1 MMNKNIFL
9 LAICLIINAVEVK
22 AQDSKAGVIID
33 AMQKK
38 YKSMKAFS
46 ASFAYGADGSTQVLQ
61 GNITV
66 KGQKYRLKTSG
77 QEIYNNGKEVST
89 YIKETN
95 EVNISDYEPS
105 DNDLNPSKIYSF
117 DKKGFRYLFIQEV
130 KEGAETYEVIEL
142 SPEKKG
148 TQVSKVK
155 IKLNKKDKSVKS
167 WTITDKSGKR
177 QTFKVSNFVPNVPV
191 DDKYF
196 VFDKS
201 KFPGVEVNDL
211 R

>member
-1 MMNKNIFL
+1 MKNKILFL
-9 LAICLIINAVEVK
+9 SICLSVSIFGAYS
-22 AQDSKAGVIID
+22 QDSKAGAIID

-38 YKSMKAFS
+38 YKSMKTFGATFT
-46 ASFAYGADGSTQVLQ
+46 YGTDGSAQTLQ

-66 KGQKYRLKTSG
+66 KGTKYRLKTGG

-105 DNDLNPSKIYSF
+105 ESDLNPAKVYTF
-117 DKKGFRYLFIQEV
+117 DKKGFRYVFVQEV
-130 KEGAETYEVIEL
+130 KEGGESYEVIEM

-167 WTITDKSGKR
+167 WVITDKNGKR
-177 QTFKVSNFVPNVPV
+177 QTFKVNKFMPNVPV
-191 DDKYF
+191 DDTYF
-196 VFDKS
+196 VFDKA

>member
-1 MMNKNIFL
+1 MKNKILFLSISLSVSIFG
-9 LAICLIINAVEVK
+9 AYS
-22 AQDSKAGVIID
+22 QDSKAGAIID

-38 YKSMKAFS
+38 YKSMKTFGATFT
-46 ASFAYGADGSTQVLQ
+46 YGTDGSAQTLQ

-66 KGQKYRLKTSG
+66 KGTKYRLKTGG

-105 DNDLNPSKIYSF
+105 ESDLNPAKVYTF
-117 DKKGFRYLFIQEV
+117 DKKGFRYVFVQEV
-130 KEGAETYEVIEL
+130 KEGGESYEVIEM

-167 WTITDKSGKR
+167 WVITDKNGKR
-177 QTFKVSNFVPNVPV
+177 QTFKVNYFTPNVPV
-191 DDKYF
+191 DDTYF
-196 VFDKS
+196 VFDKA

>member
-1 MMNKNIFL
+1 MKNKILFLSVCLSISIFDTYS
-9 LAICLIINAVEVK
+9 
-22 AQDSKAGVIID
+22 QDSKAGAIID

-38 YKSMKAFS
+38 YKSMKTFG
-46 ASFAYGADGSTQVLQ
+46 ASFTYGTDGSAQMLQ

-66 KGQKYRLKTSG
+66 KGGKYRLKTGG

-105 DNDLNPSKIYSF
+105 ESDLNPAKVYTF
-117 DKKGFRYLFIQEV
+117 DKKGFRYVFVQEV
-130 KEGAETYEVIEL
+130 KEGGESYEVVEM

-167 WTITDKSGKR
+167 WVITDKNGKR
-177 QTFKVSNFVPNVPV
+177 QTFKVNKFTPNVPV
-191 DDKYF
+191 DDTYF
-196 VFDKS
+196 VFDKT

>member
-1 MMNKNIFL
+1 MKKYTLFFTFCL
-9 LAICLIINAVEVK
+9 LISVFGAYS
-22 AQDSKAGVIID
+22 QDSKAGVIID

-38 YKSMKAFS
+38 YKTMKSFG
-46 ASFAYGADGSTQVLQ
+46 ASFTYGVDGSSQVLQ

-66 KGQKYRLKTSG
+66 KGSKYRLKTGG
-77 QEIYNNGKEVST
+77 QEIFNNGKEVAT

-105 DNDLNPSKIYSF
+105 ENDLNPAKVYTF
-117 DKKGFRYLFIQEV
+117 DKKGFRYVFVQEV
-130 KEGAETYEVIEL
+130 TEGGESYEVIEL

-167 WTITDKSGKR
+167 WVITDKNGKR
-177 QTFKVSNFVPNVPV
+177 QTFKVNKFTPNVAV

-196 VFDKS
+196 AFDKS
-201 KFPGVEVNDL
+201 KYPGVEVNDL

>member
-1 MMNKNIFL
+1 MKNYILFFTF
-9 LAICLIINAVEVK
+9 CLSISVFSAYS
-22 AQDSKAGVIID
+22 QDSKAGAIID

-38 YKSMKAFS
+38 YKSMKSFG
-46 ASFAYGADGSTQVLQ
+46 ASFTYGVDGSTQVLQ

-66 KGQKYRLKTSG
+66 KGSKYRLKTGG
-77 QEIYNNGKEVST
+77 QEIFNNGKDVAT

-105 DNDLNPSKIYSF
+105 DSDLNPAKVYTF
-117 DKKGFRYLFIQEV
+117 DKKGFRYVFVQEIS
-130 KEGAETYEVIEL
+130 EGGESYEVIEL

-148 TQVSKVK
+148 TQVSKIK

-167 WTITDKSGKR
+167 WVITDKNGKR
-177 QTFKVSNFVPNVPV
+177 QTFKVNKFTPNVPAE
-191 DDKYF
+191 DKYF
-196 VFDKS
+196 AFDKS
-201 KFPGVEVNDL
+201 KYPGVEVNDL